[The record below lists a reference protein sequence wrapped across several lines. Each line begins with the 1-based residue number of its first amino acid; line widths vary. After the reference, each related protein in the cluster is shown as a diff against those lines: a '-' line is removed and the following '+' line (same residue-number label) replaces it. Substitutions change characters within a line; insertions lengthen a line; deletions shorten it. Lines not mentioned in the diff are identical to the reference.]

1 MEAFDAMV
9 AAVGGCTDNDP
20 PSAKGWDGWRF
31 GVRRW
36 REIKRPHGWE
46 KNDAENISTI
56 VHPQLQ
62 FRIAVANTDEATGLI
77 VAEPRSRSSK
87 GDGSKRAV
95 ELNNS
100 PPLPLPG
107 FREEFD
113 RQLRAA
119 AAASCH
125 IWYFC
130 GYIEGQVRRL
140 ELSKPTSIQGGHFCG
155 WEERI
160 ILIDGNGPVCGRSSG
175 RDDDYGPDVEVIVR
189 RKG

>member
-1 MEAFDAMV
+1 MAVFDAMV
-9 AAVGGCTDNDP
+9 AAVGGCTENDP

-36 REIKRPHGWE
+36 REIKRSQGWE
-46 KNDAENISTI
+46 KNDAENISTV
-56 VHPQLQ
+56 VHPELE

-77 VAEPRSRSSK
+77 VGEPRSRSAK

-95 ELNNS
+95 ELNKS

-130 GYIEGQVRRL
+130 AYIEGDVRRL
-140 ELSKPTSIQGGHFCG
+140 ELSKPTSIMGGHFCG

-160 ILIDGNGPVCGRSSG
+160 ILIDDNGPVCGRSNLG
-175 RDDDYGPDVEVIVR
+175 DDDFGPDVEVIVR